1 MMDKTA
7 AYPPNRGGA
16 TVEDTVL
23 GFNIIVHY
31 PKNME
36 ALEKRVAQAHADAV
50 IAKVKNLSCSVEQK
64 KALIDAIIEQ

>member
-7 AYPPNRGGA
+7 TYPSNEEG
-16 TVEDTVL
+16 TLVEDTVL

-36 ALEKRVAQAHADAV
+36 ALKKRVAQAHADAV
-50 IAKVKNLSCSVEQK
+50 IAKVKNLNCSGEQK
-64 KALIDAIIEQ
+64 KALIDAIIE